1 MRVRIYIVIAMI
13 ALIFGACHR
22 HRLAAKTKK
31 AAGTETPGKQP
42 ISATCTL
49 NHTKQS
55 PYNCTEYFSKDES
68 QLTILKGV
76 CDSAN
81 SVEMRKLGTSSI
93 WSIGG
98 RCDRAANYVGEC
110 RKKDSS
116 EVTYAEKAKLDE
128 AAKGAMLACEV
139 LKGTW
144 VPNPKVKVTVNQ
156 KDREEIG
163 EKISKVITPDTIKS
177 AKAALVGNLKGACY
191 HYLSGKLTECNEYT
205 KLSDFVLTTT
215 RSSCEAMSKPS
226 KVKEQLKLD
235 SDAKW
240 VTGELCSRENVLG
253 VCIYRFVGTDEQTTV
268 WYKGFE
274 QFDGSGSATA
284 AKEKLK
290 TRTCGEIFKGKWQD
304 R

>member
-1 MRVRIYIVIAMI
+1 MRVRIYTGLAVL

-31 AAGTETPGKQP
+31 AAGAETPAKQP
-42 ISATCTL
+42 ISATCKL
-49 NHTKQS
+49 NYTKQGRDT
-55 PYNCTEYFSKDES
+55 CTEYFSKEES
-68 QLTILKGV
+68 LLAIFKGV
-76 CDSAN
+76 CDSMN
-81 SVEMRKLGTSSI
+81 SIEMRNLGTSSI

-98 RCDRAANYVGEC
+98 RCDRGANYVGEC

-116 EVTYAEKAKLDE
+116 EVTYAEKTKLDE
-128 AAKGAMLACEV
+128 ITKGAMLACEV

-144 VPNPKVKVTVNQ
+144 VPNPTVKVTVNQ

-163 EKISKVITPDTIKS
+163 EKLSKVITPDAIKS

-191 HYLSGKLTECNEYT
+191 HYLSGKLTECEEYA
-205 KLSDFVLTTT
+205 KLSDFSRTTA

-226 KVKEQLKLD
+226 KFIPSKLD

-253 VCIYRFVGTDEQTTV
+253 VCIYGFVGTDDKTTV
-268 WYKGFE
+268 WYKGLE
-274 QFDGSGSATA
+274 QLDGSASATA